1 MLLIFDLC
9 SGRQMFIIHT
19 DTVKHTHLLVVSITK
34 IIEYYKNG
42 YMLATRSRST
52 YNHFY
57 NIPPIISVI

>member
-19 DTVKHTHLLVVSITK
+19 DTVKHTHLLVFSITK

-42 YMLATRSRST
+42 YMSSESALQT